1 MLLSL
6 GWVLFNDP
14 LFSMVGCEIL
24 STFKVYAGLF
34 LLACASVALRL
45 FVICVYGFWDWMV
58 LMKLNLLV
66 RSWPLRSL
74 LDSSILPTLNL
85 ASSFCMN
92 EMEVDVCF
100 KVFLAGDGPC
110 SEKKDPLARGS
121 VARYVA
127 FSGFFFT
134 YVSFL
139 GDWLG
144 CFCMAILMSSLLK
157 YCL

>member
-1 MLLSL
+1 MLLTL

-14 LFSMVGCEIL
+14 LFSMVGYDIL

-34 LLACASVALRL
+34 LLACTSVPF

-66 RSWPLRSL
+66 LSWPFRSL
-74 LDSSILPTLNL
+74 LDPSILSTLNL

-92 EMEVDVCF
+92 EMVVDVCF
-100 KVFLAGDGPC
+100 KIFLAGESPC

-121 VARYVA
+121 VARYEA
-127 FSGFFFT
+127 FSGFFFSDF
-134 YVSFL
+134 SFF

-144 CFCMAILMSSLLK
+144 YFCIAILICS
-157 YCL
+157 